1 MITVTITQGDGIL
14 DVNSSTVEQL
24 IETVL
29 KDSNIS
35 DAEINVVLGTD
46 ELLRQLKLKYFDEN
60 VFTDVIAFRLNDE
73 GSELE
78 GEIYISPERAEE
90 NANTYGVSFPNE
102 LGRLMVHGTLHL
114 LGWEDDDID
123 KKIAMSNEEDR
134 FLTEIDVTTLIK

>member
-29 KDSNIS
+29 KDSNMS
-35 DAEINVVLGTD
+35 DAEINVVLGPD

>member
-1 MITVTITQGDGIL
+1 MITVTITQGDGIIN
-14 DVNSSTVEQL
+14 VNSSTVEQL
-24 IETVL
+24 IKTVL
-29 KDSNIS
+29 KDFNIS

-46 ELLRQLKLKYFDEN
+46 ELLRQLKLKYFDED

-73 GSELE
+73 GKELE

-114 LGWEDDDID
+114 LGWEDDDND

>member
-114 LGWEDDDID
+114 LGGKMMTLT
-123 KKIAMSNEEDR
+123 KK
-134 FLTEIDVTTLIK
+134 

>member
-46 ELLRQLKLKYFDEN
+46 ELLRQLK
-60 VFTDVIAFRLNDE
+60 
-73 GSELE
+73 
-78 GEIYISPERAEE
+78 
-90 NANTYGVSFPNE
+90 
-102 LGRLMVHGTLHL
+102 
-114 LGWEDDDID
+114 
-123 KKIAMSNEEDR
+123 
-134 FLTEIDVTTLIK
+134 